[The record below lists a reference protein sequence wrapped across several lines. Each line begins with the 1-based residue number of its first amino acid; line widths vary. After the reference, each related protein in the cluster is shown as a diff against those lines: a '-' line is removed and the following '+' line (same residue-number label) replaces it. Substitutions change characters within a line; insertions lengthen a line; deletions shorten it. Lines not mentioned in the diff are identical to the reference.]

1 MAVTPKKRSF
11 RLSFRNKSEGRRGR
25 GPSPRPQRQQSYAC
39 ASPGG
44 RKHGGRRLY
53 TGCRPLPARP
63 CSTEEKGSKYAK
75 AGLRP
80 DSALPKGPPSRGGL
94 TAARLLF
101 GRYGV
106 CFKEHGVV
114 HSKYVETAQLDMA
127 KSLRKKG
134 RAWARLCTDTPASA
148 KPAETRMGKGK
159 GSVGAWTARVE
170 PGQLFFEFSGIPRGR
185 FRAIY
190 QKLREKS
197 PLGLKMLL

>member
-1 MAVTPKKRSF
+1 MAVTPKKRAF

-25 GPSPRPQRQQSYAC
+25 GPSPRPQRQQNYAC
-39 ASPGG
+39 APGEP
-44 RKHGGRRLY
+44 RRGGGTDRH
-53 TGCRPLPARP
+53 PLPAGP
-63 CSTEEKGSKYAK
+63 CSTKEKGSRYAK

-80 DSALPKGPPSRGGL
+80 SNTLPKRAPSRGGL
-94 TAARLLF
+94 AAGRLLF

-114 HSKYVETAQLDMA
+114 HSKYVETAQLDTA

-134 RAWARLCTDTPASA
+134 RVWTRLCADTPASA
-148 KPAETRMGKGK
+148 RPAETRMGKGK
-159 GSVGAWTARVE
+159 GSVSAWTARVA

-185 FRAIY
+185 FRAVY